1 MNARTVLMRLLMILA
16 VGAIGLAFTVRIS
29 AQVQT
34 TTSTESK
41 GSTHEFKVV
50 NAEVISVEGN
60 DLVLKMEDG
69 SIRHIANVPESTRA
83 TVDGVEVGIHD
94 LKPGVHLQKTIK
106 ITTTPKVIT
115 TTQTVTG
122 KVWLVRPPV
131 SVILTLEN
139 GENQSFTIPKGQV
152 FIVNGQKT
160 DVFGL
165 KKGMVVNA
173 TKVVEEPVT
182 VVSQQAKLTGHTPP
196 PPTPPPADMPILIA
210 ASTPPPPPSAAGSA
224 AGSAS
229 AEATPATLPKTG
241 SELPLI
247 ALLGLLSLAGAAGVK
262 LFRDVRQ

>member
-1 MNARTVLMRLLMILA
+1 MNARTVSMRQLMILT
-16 VGAIGLAFTVRIS
+16 VGVIGLASAVRIS

-34 TTSTESK
+34 TTSAESK

-50 NAEVISVEGN
+50 NAEVVSVDGN

-69 SIRHIANVPESTRA
+69 SIRHIANVPESARA

-106 ITTTPKVIT
+106 TTTTPKVIT

-122 KVWLVRPPV
+122 KVWMVRPPT

-160 DVFGL
+160 DAFGL

-182 VVSQQAKLTGHTPP
+182 VVSQQAKLTGHMPPPPPPPPADVPILIATSAP
-196 PPTPPPADMPILIA
+196 PPTPA
-210 ASTPPPPPSAAGSA
+210 AAAP
-224 AGSAS
+224 
-229 AEATPATLPKTG
+229 EATPTALPKTG

-247 ALLGLLSLAGAAGVK
+247 ALLGLLSMAGAAGIK
-262 LFRDVRQ
+262 LLRDVGK